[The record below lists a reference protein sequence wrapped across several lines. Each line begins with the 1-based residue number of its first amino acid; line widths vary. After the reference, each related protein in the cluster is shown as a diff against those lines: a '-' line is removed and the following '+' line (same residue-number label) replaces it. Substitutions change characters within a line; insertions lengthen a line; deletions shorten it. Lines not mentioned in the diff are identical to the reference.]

1 MVDKKRS
8 DEFASGKE
16 RLDEIGRRLGEA
28 FGKGKS
34 ESSGGGFL
42 SGMGNLIE
50 QLGKLAQ
57 EAQQSG
63 GSVSKSG
70 EFKFGSGQQAKGVYG
85 FTVKSGIGDKGPRVE
100 PFGNSRK
107 NEEGKLVAVR
117 EIREPMV
124 DLFDEPGRLLIIAE
138 VPGTEEAN
146 VKVEVHDDILLITTE
161 MGQPHYRKEML
172 LPASF
177 SPDKL
182 SFHCRNGILEIALSK
197 KGKRKVP

>member
-1 MVDKKRS
+1 MVVRKHS
-8 DEFASGKE
+8 DDFAAGKE
-16 RLDEIGRRLGEA
+16 RLDEIGRRLGQA

-42 SGMGNLIE
+42 AGMGNLIE

-70 EFKFGSGQQAKGVYG
+70 EFNFGSGQQAKGVYG

-100 PFGNSRK
+100 PFGNVHQ

-124 DLFDEPGRLLIIAE
+124 DLFDEPGRLLIVAE
-138 VPGTEEAN
+138 VPGAEEAH

-161 MGQPHYRKEML
+161 MGQPNYRKEML

-177 SPDKL
+177 TPDKL

-197 KGKRKVP
+197 KGKRKAP

>member
-1 MVDKKRS
+1 MVERKKA
-8 DEFASGKE
+8 DDFAQGKE
-16 RLDEIGRRLGEA
+16 RLDEIGRRLGAA
-28 FGKGKS
+28 FGKGTS
-34 ESSGGGFL
+34 EPSGGGFFA
-42 SGMGNLIE
+42 GMGKLIE

-57 EAQQSG
+57 EAEQAG

-70 EFKFGSGQQAKGVYG
+70 EFKLGPEQGSKGVFG
-85 FTVKSGIGDKGPRVE
+85 FTIKSGIGDKGPRVE
-100 PFGNSRK
+100 PFGNIRK

-124 DLFDEPGRLLIIAE
+124 DLFDEPGRLLIVAE

-146 VKVEVHDDILLITTE
+146 VKVEVHDDILVITTE
-161 MGQPHYRKEML
+161 NGQPNYRKEML

-182 SFHCRNGILEIALSK
+182 SFHCRNDILEIALSK
-197 KGKRKVP
+197 KGKKK